1 MSRQYGYYA
10 TFLTSK
16 LEFRRMQSRLSGV
29 IKPLRRVTMA
39 ADKDLVNFSE
49 EHELNY
55 CLKSTG
61 KRQTQA
67 NRDALVDLGKQ
78 VKQDLGKRVLTQDDV
93 KGAIEKNGSLFE

>member
-1 MSRQYGYYA
+1 
-10 TFLTSK
+10 
-16 LEFRRMQSRLSGV
+16 
-29 IKPLRRVTMA
+29 MA

-55 CLKSTG
+55 CLRSAG

-67 NRDALVDLGKQ
+67 NRDALIDLGKQ

-93 KGAIEKNGSLFE
+93 RGAIDKNDNLFD